1 MKLKKNYK
9 PSEPLI
15 TEKKSWVQKKHKL
28 LRLKMTGK
36 TRKKQSKYFS
46 EKKP

>member
-15 TEKKSWVQKKHKL
+15 IEKSWVQKKHKL
-28 LRLKMTGK
+28 LRLKMIGK
-36 TRKKQSKYFS
+36 TRKK
-46 EKKP
+46 